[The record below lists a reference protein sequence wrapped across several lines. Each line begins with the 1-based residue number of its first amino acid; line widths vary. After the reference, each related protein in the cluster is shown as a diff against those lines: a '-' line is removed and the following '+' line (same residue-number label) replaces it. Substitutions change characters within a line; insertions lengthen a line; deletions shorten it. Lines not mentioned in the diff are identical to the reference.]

1 MSNVLVTGGTGFVG
15 AHLVRRLIQDG
26 HQVTFTGRNIAKA
39 KPLETIGARFVCQSF
54 AKGAD
59 MTSMFADVDT
69 VLHCAAKSS
78 PWGAKDEHMQVNWHF
93 TRQVADA
100 CLKSGVR
107 RLVHVSTS
115 SVYFDYQDRL
125 ALKETDSLP
134 KMAANHYSA
143 SKVLAENAVM
153 DAYTRGLDTVIL
165 RPRGIFGPGDEAI
178 VPRLIRANRKIGVP
192 LIHGGQAISDIT
204 FVDNLIDAML
214 LAMMAPPVVSG
225 KIYNITNGEALSVMA
240 LLQMLFGALA
250 MPLRLR
256 PLSYELGLRLASSME
271 GLAALLRQEPLFTR
285 YTLSLLS
292 ISQTLDLSAAR
303 RDLNYQPRIS
313 LAEGFK
319 MYAESLQ
326 EQKEGSTVKH

>member
-1 MSNVLVTGGTGFVG
+1 MSNVVVTGGTGFVG
-15 AHLVRRLIQDG
+15 NHLVRRLLQDG
-26 HQVTFTGRNIAKA
+26 HHVTFTGRDKDKA
-39 KPLETIGARFVCQSF
+39 RPLVDMGARFVCHAF
-54 AKGAD
+54 AKSAD
-59 MTSMFADVDT
+59 LTKMFAEVDT
-69 VLHCAAKSS
+69 VMHCAAKSS
-78 PWGAKDEHMQVNWHF
+78 PWGPKDEHMRVNWHF

-134 KMAANHYSA
+134 EAAANHYSA

-153 DAYTRGLDTVIL
+153 DAFARGLDTVIL

-178 VPRLIRANRKIGVP
+178 VPRLMRANHKIGVP
-192 LIHGGQAISDIT
+192 LIRDGEAISDIT
-204 FVDNLIDAML
+204 YVDNLVDAML
-214 LAMMAPPVVSG
+214 LAMAAPPLVSG
-225 KIYNITNGEALSVMA
+225 KIYNITNGEALSVIA
-240 LLQMLFGALA
+240 LLQMLFGALDR
-250 MPLRLR
+250 PLKLR
-256 PLSYELGLRLASSME
+256 PLSYELGLRLASTME
-271 GLAALLRQEPLFTR
+271 ALAALLRQEPLFTR

-313 LAEGFK
+313 LADGFK

-326 EQKEGSTVKH
+326 EQKK